1 MNLLNYIISE
11 TIVLVVV
18 EVVVDIKIKTVI
30 VVVVR
35 IVVVLVVVVIVVAV
49 IVVVLTVAVGS
60 SFKGPY
66 LKFKASRP
74 ELAEDVLG
82 IVLLL
87 DSLHLLMTIL
97 TE

>member
-30 VVVVR
+30 VVVV

>member
-1 MNLLNYIISE
+1 MNLLCYIISK

-18 EVVVDIKIKTVI
+18 KVEVEVEIKVVI
-30 VVVVR
+30 VVVVV
-35 IVVVLVVVVIVVAV
+35 VVVLVVLV
-49 IVVVLTVAVGS
+49 VGS
-60 SFKGPY
+60 SFEGPY

-74 ELAEDVLG
+74 ELAEDILW

>member
-30 VVVVR
+30 VVVV
-35 IVVVLVVVVIVVAV
+35 IVVIVVAV

-87 DSLHLLMTIL
+87 DSLHLLMAIL

>member
-30 VVVVR
+30 VVVV
-35 IVVVLVVVVIVVAV
+35 IVVIVVAV